1 MNDSQRIQLSKMI
14 NEYNTEETTDKIRK
28 KNTRK
33 KRENTQR
40 DI

>member
-33 KRENTQR
+33 IKK
-40 DI
+40 D